1 MPGLRLF
8 NTPTKRADKVKQ
20 IREWYNVDTDER
32 SEWLGLQ
39 ETYWNLYAGKV
50 GRPVKPWE
58 GASDI
63 HWPLIETKI
72 ESIVPR
78 YIQSL
83 FGADP
88 IARVIPTEHSD
99 VEESDD
105 EEKYLTWALRNH
117 IPNFYTEMNNWIRT
131 TCIAGTGVLK
141 IVQEDTWRKSRQK
154 HILSRYVAPG
164 ETFAGARNESQEPI
178 EVTDEDI
185 IDHYWHVKDAITST
199 GEHRYKAKVKQS
211 DKWVDAEIEIEWP
224 ETDDEDKIE
233 VYIASDMLV
242 YSGPLVS
249 TLNLEDIYT
258 PFRGEL
264 EQHSHHIIEE
274 CYVNLDTMAAR
285 REEGLYK
292 FTDKEWKE
300 IVEIDKKY
308 RDAIETEDHPRQEA
322 IDDTQGVKQFFKDG
336 KFSLFE
342 VYAFD
347 DVDDDYRDEHMIYSM
362 VPAVDA
368 LCRAQYLEEQFPH
381 GHRPYAVLRYK
392 PIPKRFYGR
401 GVAEMLAGLQVEAN
415 TIVNLTNDREHL
427 INLPFFFFEPAPGT
441 DPTQHISVEPGE
453 GIPIAS
459 GTQITFPN
467 WAKNPVGGVQ
477 ILDLISQ
484 VAEELVKHGPMQ
496 SGQRAE
502 GKVPSTA
509 RGTSALLA
517 EGNIGTNADI
527 KLAQEGGFKEML
539 YQVFSLLVELGP
551 EERYYRVVGEPK
563 PRKMTRDSMKG
574 RYDFQLSGNT
584 TNTNPEIQQ
593 QKASQMYMTMAAEP
607 LYQQDLAARREMVK
621 NFLRKW
627 NDGDLDIDSLTPN
640 VPVMLR
646 PRTPEEVI
654 GLLIQGLRA
663 EPRQGENFEAIIAAV
678 DRFASSPEI
687 EMVPKEYVALFAEA
701 VQAYQTM
708 GQLQEQMSGMMSRS
722 PKMAF
727 QPGGNETSTPQGGLA
742 PIPTEGMQEAAR

>member
-1 MPGLRLF
+1 M
-8 NTPTKRADKVKQ
+8 
-20 IREWYNVDTDER
+20 
-32 SEWLGLQ
+32 
-39 ETYWNLYAGKV
+39 
-50 GRPVKPWE
+50 
-58 GASDI
+58 
-63 HWPLIETKI
+63 
-72 ESIVPR
+72 
-78 YIQSL
+78 
-83 FGADP
+83 
-88 IARVIPTEHSD
+88 
-99 VEESDD
+99 
-105 EEKYLTWALRNH
+105 
-117 IPNFYTEMNNWIRT
+117 
-131 TCIAGTGVLK
+131 
-141 IVQEDTWRKSRQK
+141 
-154 HILSRYVAPG
+154 
-164 ETFAGARNESQEPI
+164 
-178 EVTDEDI
+178 
-185 IDHYWHVKDAITST
+185 
-199 GEHRYKAKVKQS
+199 
-211 DKWVDAEIEIEWP
+211 
-224 ETDDEDKIE
+224 
-233 VYIASDMLV
+233 
-242 YSGPLVS
+242 
-249 TLNLEDIYT
+249 
-258 PFRGEL
+258 
-264 EQHSHHIIEE
+264 
-274 CYVNLDTMAAR
+274 
-285 REEGLYK
+285 
-292 FTDKEWKE
+292 
-300 IVEIDKKY
+300 
-308 RDAIETEDHPRQEA
+308 
-322 IDDTQGVKQFFKDG
+322 
-336 KFSLFE
+336 
-342 VYAFD
+342 
-347 DVDDDYRDEHMIYSM
+347 
-362 VPAVDA
+362 
-368 LCRAQYLEEQFPH
+368 
-381 GHRPYAVLRYK
+381 
-392 PIPKRFYGR
+392 
-401 GVAEMLAGLQVEAN
+401 
-415 TIVNLTNDREHL
+415 
-427 INLPFFFFEPAPGT
+427 
-441 DPTQHISVEPGE
+441 
-453 GIPIAS
+453 
-459 GTQITFPN
+459 
-467 WAKNPVGGVQ
+467 
-477 ILDLISQ
+477 ISQ

-502 GKVPSTA
+502 GKGPSTA

-593 QKASQMYMTMAAEP
+593 QKATQMYMTMAAEP